1 MLTMCVY
8 LILFFKTNAET
19 LFYFINK
26 KRYKYIDPRKR
37 FTLKTPSYNFGMFEI
52 IWWTLVV
59 LARYLQIWS
68 CTHNILCL
76 YLICTHVSSGHYRKK
91 KCLVCTTLYRD
102 WWFVRKHCSYITVT
116 CTSNLIVICDSISRC
131 N

>member
-1 MLTMCVY
+1 MCVY

-91 KCLVCTTLYRD
+91 NALSVLPCIEIGG
-102 WWFVRKHCSYITVT
+102 SSENTVA
-116 CTSNLIVICDSISRC
+116 ISLWHVLQI
-131 N
+131 